1 MPLTKTSTRSTCV
14 PSLSATAAVALA
26 ISLSTPAVMVKVLV
40 DGCATG
46 AFSACKIVNK
56 LHELL
61 PQRGQRFNGQTVV
74 NGHRQIIVA
83 AALTACGSERAEL
96 PGKLAAAV
104 RNTGIK
110 ASRTG
115 A

>member
-1 MPLTKTSTRSTCV
+1 
-14 PSLSATAAVALA
+14 
-26 ISLSTPAVMVKVLV
+26 MVKVLV

-46 AFSACKIVNK
+46 ALFSRKVVSR
-56 LHELL
+56 LHEPL
-61 PQRGQRFNGQTVV
+61 PQRGQCFNGQTVV
-74 NGHRQIIVA
+74 DGHRQIIVA
-83 AALTACGSERAEL
+83 AALTACSSDRAEL

-104 RNTGIK
+104 RNTAIK